1 MPNLKISGL
10 FLSSLKVIPHP
21 LGDILHIMKSD
32 SGSYLD
38 IAEVYASCI
47 SKNCTKGW
55 KRHLSVPSN
64 IVVISGSVRFDF
76 IDTRND
82 SFITDTVTL
91 SPHTNHCRLLIPPLV
106 WVRFT
111 GLELNS
117 ILINCASALHDPLE
131 QENIPL
137 STFNFP

>member
-1 MPNLKISGL
+1 MFKPKIPGMI
-10 FLSSLKVIPHP
+10 LSPLMIISHP

-47 SKNCTKGW
+47 FKNCTKGW
-55 KRHLSVPSN
+55 KRHLSFPSN

-76 IDTRND
+76 IDSRHD

-106 WVRFT
+106 T
-111 GLELNS
+111 GR
-117 ILINCASALHDPLE
+117 H
-131 QENIPL
+131 
-137 STFNFP
+137 STVQYTSTQ